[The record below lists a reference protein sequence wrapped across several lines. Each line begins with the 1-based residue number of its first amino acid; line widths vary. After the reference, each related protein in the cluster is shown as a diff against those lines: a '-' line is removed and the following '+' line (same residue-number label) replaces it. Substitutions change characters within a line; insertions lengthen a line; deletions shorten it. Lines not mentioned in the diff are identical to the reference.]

1 MSTTTC
7 GFCGSDYDA
16 GLVSCPSCG
25 GNVQIPDSPLPSGT
39 NLDGGKFTIVRVLGR
54 GGFGIT
60 YEGYDET
67 LHRAV
72 AIKELFPEGAVRRGD
87 LVAVP
92 SIRQSAF
99 QEERTQVVDEA
110 RRVASLK
117 SSNIVEIYSTVQEN
131 DTVYIVME
139 FLSGHSLE
147 HEINQSG
154 SLKVDDV
161 QAIALAL
168 CDALQA
174 VHGQHMLHRDI
185 KPANVMLTDD
195 GRTVLI
201 DFGAAR
207 EFVLH
212 RTSQHTR
219 LLTADYAAPEQY
231 ATEAR
236 FGPYTDIF
244 SLGAT
249 LFHALSGSPPEN
261 AIDRSLNN
269 ETTLVLPD
277 ECQGPLGM
285 AIQSSLHLRVD
296 DRPQHINAFRTLL
309 RPEAHATKKRWP
321 IPRRWMFT
329 AVTGIT
335 ILLAVT
341 ISLYSISQRQAN
353 LNLSPSVSFNPTATP
368 TATHTST
375 PTETPVPP
383 SPTPVDTYMFLA
395 TAAQVYMWPDVAAEI
410 IGPPR
415 EAGSGV
421 VLVRRV
427 VDGDQLWLQ
436 MEDTFFILAETAA
449 NPEVVDQLPLIAKA
463 DIPDIPVE
471 FIQPETRADES
482 TATPTKHPT
491 PTPAPQ
497 SSVNSGANL
506 RGGPGTTFPVVG
518 GLPAGSPVEVKY
530 RTESGDWLQ
539 LASGAWIAEFLIDD
553 APPRLP
559 IATNIPALPT
569 PTYTPVPIA
578 APIPTI
584 QPRSATPLARPTAT
598 PLNKYYLAEHLL
610 DDFNSNSILA
620 FDKWK
625 DKEFYVYGWVSRI
638 SRISYDDLWGYSVHS
653 EFDWYPGRPYTM
665 VYCTMPFSRIDSLDG
680 METTDRI
687 MTLAKLKEV
696 SDWVY
701 LDCTPKEDFDGDLT
715 NWSAADWTVINAQR
729 DSSFRLMTT
738 KVTGSMLPS
747 EFGNQFITDKY
758 EAIRKWSKNTALIYG
773 EIFNPGFK
781 LEEGLW
787 GYIIKQEQGG
797 LYSYPLYCTMPSS
810 RAHTM
815 EYVVSGDFV
824 VSQVRFLDILGGQL
838 YLDCS
843 FVTQ

>member
-39 NLDGGKFTIVRVLGR
+39 GLDGGKFTIVRVLGR

-72 AIKELFPEGAVRRGD
+72 AIKELFPEGAVRRGG

-139 FLSGHSLE
+139 FLRGHSLE
-147 HEINQSG
+147 HEIHQSG

-168 CDALQA
+168 CDALQT

-195 GRTVLI
+195 GRTILI

-249 LFHALSGSPPEN
+249 LFHALSGSPPKN
-261 AIDRSLNN
+261 AIERSLNN

-296 DRPQHINAFRTLL
+296 DRPQNIDAFRTLL
-309 RPEAHATKKRWP
+309 RPEVHATKKRWP

-329 AVTGIT
+329 AVAGIT

-341 ISLYSISQRQAN
+341 ISLYLSQAN
-353 LNLSPSVSFNPTATP
+353 LNLSPSVSFSPTATP

-375 PTETPVPP
+375 PT
-383 SPTPVDTYMFLA
+383 PTRT
-395 TAAQVYMWPDVAAEI
+395 
-410 IGPPR
+410 
-415 EAGSGV
+415 
-421 VLVRRV
+421 
-427 VDGDQLWLQ
+427 
-436 MEDTFFILAETAA
+436 
-449 NPEVVDQLPLIAKA
+449 
-463 DIPDIPVE
+463 
-471 FIQPETRADES
+471 S
-482 TATPTKHPT
+482 TATRTSNLHQGPSTHYPIVGQVQQDDAVEVVAQSPDLQWLKLANDAWIYKLLVAGVPADLPIAIGVEATPQPAAVPRPTAT

-506 RGGPGTTFPVVG
+506 RGGPGIGYPIIG
-518 GLPAGSPVEVKY
+518 GLPAGSPVEVKS

-539 LASGAWIAEFLIDD
+539 LTTGAWIAAFLIDD

-569 PTYTPVPIA
+569 PTYTPVSIA
-578 APIPTI
+578 ASIPTI
-584 QPRSATPLARPTAT
+584 QPRPTTPLARPTAT
-598 PLNKYYLAEHLL
+598 PLNKYYLVEHLL

-625 DKEFYVYGWVSRI
+625 DKEFYVYGWVSSIGRD
-638 SRISYDDLWGYSVHS
+638 SYDGLWGYLVHS
-653 EFDWYPGRPYTM
+653 EIDWYPGRPYTM
-665 VYCTMPFSRIDSLDG
+665 IYCTMPLSRIDSLDG
-680 METTDRI
+680 METTDRV
-687 MTLAKLKEV
+687 MTLAKLKEA

-715 NWSAADWTVINAQR
+715 NWSVADWTVINAQR

-747 EFGNQFITDKY
+747 EFGNQFITDEY

-773 EIFNPGFK
+773 EIINPGFEP
-781 LEEGLW
+781 EEGL
-787 GYIIKQEQGG
+787 
-797 LYSYPLYCTMPSS
+797 
-810 RAHTM
+810 
-815 EYVVSGDFV
+815 
-824 VSQVRFLDILGGQL
+824 
-838 YLDCS
+838 
-843 FVTQ
+843 